1 LRRIWREHA
10 AGEDFPEEFLHIS
23 FVTLKQLRRMAGE
36 LRLQRGD
43 TLVDLACGM
52 AGPAL
57 WVSREIGAKLI
68 GVDLSHVAVRLASER
83 AQRLGLADRANFKT
97 GSFAATGLDDG
108 SADAVMSEDALQY
121 APDKSAA
128 LREIARILRPGGR
141 LVFTAFELE
150 PARVSGLPVIGE
162 DPIGDYRPPLD
173 AAGFAI
179 DAYEE
184 APGWPEPMRG
194 TYRALLDAEAVLI
207 EEMGQTAVMALFSEL
222 TLTLEREPYR
232 RRALA
237 VATRT

>member
-1 LRRIWREHA
+1 M
-10 AGEDFPEEFLHIS
+10 DFPEELLHIS
-23 FVTLKQLRRMAGE
+23 FVTLDQLSRMAEE
-36 LRLQRGD
+36 LRVQPGD
-43 TLVDLACGM
+43 TIVDLACGM

-57 WVSREIGAKLI
+57 WAARQTGSKLI
-68 GVDLSHVAVRLASER
+68 GVDLSSVAVRLASER
-83 AQRLGLADRANFKT
+83 AGELGLAERASFKT
-97 GSFAATGLDDG
+97 GSFAATGLEDG

-150 PARVSGLPVIGE
+150 PSRVSGLPVLGD
-162 DPIGDYRPPLD
+162 DPVDDYKPLLE

-184 APGWPEPMRG
+184 APGWPEPMRSA
-194 TYRALLDAEAVLI
+194 YQALLNAKDALI
-207 EEMGQTAVMALFSEL
+207 EEMGPMAVTALFSEL

-232 RRALA
+232 RRVLA
-237 VATRT
+237 VVTRM